1 MKNQEPITAQMDE
14 IVFEHRN
21 KNYGAYI
28 LRKMYNR
35 QIVRALFLA
44 SAVMIAGLAYPL
56 VLSYKANNGVRYVP
70 VGIDVDLLRVA
81 KPHVD
86 VPELPKTNAQNP
98 EIPKPLAFKAP
109 IIVDEEVPG
118 DIDIFNQDDRNKYT
132 NSVLVDVSE
141 EPVAVEKDEAIEIKG
156 EEKIPIFVEE
166 MPSYRGG
173 DAERQKFL
181 ADNIKYPPQAIETG
195 IQGTVYVQFIVDSK
209 GNITDV
215 KMLRGIGG
223 GCDDEAVRIV
233 KMMPQWNPGKQNGKT
248 VRVLYTM
255 PVVFRI
261 NSL

>member
-14 IVFEHRN
+14 IVFEYRN

-28 LRKMYNR
+28 LRKMYNK
-35 QIVRALFLA
+35 QIVRALFLS

-56 VLSYKANNGVRYVP
+56 VLSYNATKGAIHI
-70 VGIDVDLLRVA
+70 IDKGEVELMKLKKPPVDL
-81 KPHVD
+81 
-86 VPELPKTNAQNP
+86 P
-98 EIPKPLAFKAP
+98 EIPKTQQQNSEIPKRLVFVAP
-109 IIVDEEVPG
+109 NIVEGEVP
-118 DIDIFNQDDRNKYT
+118 DDVDIFNMDDRNKY
-132 NSVLVDVSE
+132 NNFVPVDVSE
-141 EPVAVEKDEAIEIKG
+141 EPVAVKKEEVIEIKA
-156 EEKIPIFVEE
+156 EEILQIFVEE

-233 KMMPQWNPGKQNGKT
+233 KMMPQWNPGKQNGKM
-248 VRVLYTM
+248 VRVLFTM
-255 PVVFRI
+255 PVVFKLQ
-261 NSL
+261 S